1 MKLLVSNSICPY
13 FNLATEAYFLQNT
26 EENILFIWQ
35 SESAVVSGKHQ
46 NICSEINYKFCKEN
60 SILPARRLSGGGTV
74 FHDMG
79 NINFTF
85 IKNIET
91 GMDKAVNYKQF
102 LEPIRAAL
110 NLLGIET
117 TYSHRDDLLLNG
129 KKISGNAQHVF
140 QQKKRVLHHGTLLYD
155 SQLNNL
161 KSALHSEGHYID
173 KAVKSVRSEVT
184 NIRNEHNL
192 GTTAEFLKKFIQVLN
207 QTLGATS
214 FLTEIESYAIVSLK
228 NEKFSQE
235 NWILGYSP
243 KYTHQREI
251 QLNHEVYKLEML
263 VDKGIIAEM
272 SILSPSGNA
281 QYTTYTNECI
291 GQSIGF
297 KTLQNA
303 FSSCQNVQES
313 ELLQFF

>member
-1 MKLLVSNSICPY
+1 MKLLVSNSTCPY

-46 NICSEINYKFCKEN
+46 NICAEINYKFCKEN
-60 SILPARRLSGGGTV
+60 GILPARRLSGGGTV

-91 GMDKAVNYKQF
+91 EMDKAVNYKQF

-161 KSALHSEGHYID
+161 KNALHSEGQYID

-192 GTTAEFLKKFIQVLN
+192 GATPEFLKKFIQVIN
-207 QTLGATS
+207 QTLGATT
-214 FLTEIESYAIVSLK
+214 FLTETESNAILSLK
-228 NEKFSQE
+228 NEKFSLE
-235 NWILGYSP
+235 SWILGYSP
-243 KYTHQREI
+243 KYVHKREI
-251 QLNHEVYKLEML
+251 VLNSEKLSLEMY
-263 VDKGIIAEM
+263 VDRGIIAEM
-272 SILSPSGNA
+272 SLLSPSGESKYSEQLSQCLNQPIA
-281 QYTTYTNECI
+281 
-291 GQSIGF
+291 F
-297 KTLQNA
+297 KTLENA
-303 FSSCQNVQES
+303 FSECQTITNT

>member
-46 NICSEINYKFCKEN
+46 NICAEINFKFCKEN
-60 SILPARRLSGGGTV
+60 DILPARRLSGGGTV

-91 GMDKAVNYKQF
+91 EMDKAVNYKQF
-102 LEPIRAAL
+102 LEPVRAAL
-110 NLLGIET
+110 NILGIET

-192 GTTAEFLKKFIQVLN
+192 GSTAEFLKKFIQVLN
-207 QTLGATS
+207 QSMGATT
-214 FLTEIESYAIVSLK
+214 FLTEIESNAILSLK
-228 NEKFSQE
+228 NEKFCQE

-243 KYTHQREI
+243 KYIHKREI
-251 QLNHEVYKLEML
+251 YLDSEKLSLEMF
-263 VDKGIIAEM
+263 VDRGIIAEM
-272 SILSPSGNA
+272 SLLSPTQELKYANQISQCLNQPIA
-281 QYTTYTNECI
+281 
-291 GQSIGF
+291 F
-297 KTLQNA
+297 KTLENA
-303 FSSCQNVQES
+303 FSECQTISNT

>member
-214 FLTEIESYAIVSLK
+214 FLTEIESNAIVSLK

>member
-214 FLTEIESYAIVSLK
+214 FLTEIESNAIVSLK

-303 FSSCQNVQES
+303 FSSCQNIQES

>member
-1 MKLLVSNSICPY
+1 MKLLVSHSICPY

-91 GMDKAVNYKQF
+91 EMDKAVNYKQF

-117 TYSHRDDLLLNG
+117 NYSHRDDLLLNG

-184 NIRNEHNL
+184 NIRNDHNL

-207 QTLGATS
+207 QTLGGTT
-214 FLTEIESYAIVSLK
+214 FLTQNEADAIVSLK

-243 KYTHQREI
+243 KYNHQREI
-251 QLNHEVYKLEML
+251 QLNHETYKLEML

-281 QYTTYTNECI
+281 QYKTYTNECI
-291 GQSIGF
+291 GQPIGF
-297 KTLQNA
+297 KTLKNA

>member
-1 MKLLVSNSICPY
+1 MTQNKILSIHKSLGRNSLCIV
-13 FNLATEAYFLQNT
+13 LRL
-26 EENILFIWQ
+26 
-35 SESAVVSGKHQ
+35 
-46 NICSEINYKFCKEN
+46 YKFCKEN

-140 QQKKRVLHHGTLLYD
+140 QQKERVLHHGTLLYD

-214 FLTEIESYAIVSLK
+214 FLTEIESNAIVSLK

-303 FSSCQNVQES
+303 FSSCQNIQES

>member
-1 MKLLVSNSICPY
+1 MKLLVSHSICPY
-13 FNLATEAYFLQNT
+13 FNLGTEAYFLQNT

-60 SILPARRLSGGGTV
+60 NILPARRLSGGGTV

-161 KSALHSEGHYID
+161 KTALHSEGHYID

-207 QTLGATS
+207 QTLGGTT
-214 FLTEIESYAIVSLK
+214 FLTENEADAIVSLK

-251 QLNHEVYKLEML
+251 QLNHETYKLEML

-281 QYTTYTNECI
+281 QYTTCINKCI
-291 GQSIGF
+291 GQPIGF
-297 KTLQNA
+297 KTLKNV

>member
-13 FNLATEAYFLQNT
+13 FNLATEAYFLQSTN
-26 EENILFIWQ
+26 ENILLIWQ
-35 SESAVVSGKHQ
+35 SESAVVCGKHQ
-46 NICSEINYKFCKEN
+46 NICAEINFKFCKEN
-60 SILPARRLSGGGTV
+60 GILPARRLSGGGTV

-110 NLLGIET
+110 NLLGVET
-117 TYSHRDDLLLNG
+117 AYSHRDDLLLNG

-161 KSALHSEGHYID
+161 KKALHSEGQYID

-214 FLTEIESYAIVSLK
+214 FITPIEADAILSLK

-243 KYTHQREI
+243 KYNHTREI
-251 QLNHEVYKLEML
+251 QLNHENFKLEMM
-263 VDKGIIAEM
+263 VDKGIIVQM
-272 SILSPSGNA
+272 SILSPSEQQHYSKN
-281 QYTTYTNECI
+281 TKECI
-291 GQSIGF
+291 GQPISF

-303 FSSCQNVQES
+303 FSSCQNIQDS

>member
-1 MKLLVSNSICPY
+1 MKLLVSNSTCPY

-26 EENILFIWQ
+26 DENILFIWQ
-35 SESAVVSGKHQ
+35 SESAVVCGKHQ
-46 NICSEINYKFCKEN
+46 NICAEINYKFCKEN
-60 SILPARRLSGGGTV
+60 NILPARRLSGGGTV

-214 FLTEIESYAIVSLK
+214 FLSANEAEAILSLK

-251 QLNHEVYKLEML
+251 QLNHEIYKLEML

-272 SILSPSGNA
+272 SILSAPSNTH
-281 QYTTYTNECI
+281 YSIHTNECI
-291 GQSIGF
+291 GQPIAF

>member
-13 FNLATEAYFLQNT
+13 FNLATEAYFLQNI

-214 FLTEIESYAIVSLK
+214 FLTEIESNAIVSLK

-251 QLNHEVYKLEML
+251 QLNHQVYKLEML